1 MHLVVMSPSDPARR
15 LFELLLG
22 SLGHTC
28 ATAIDGDEALA
39 SLEAAAPQLVLIDV
53 RDAGEDTLVLNAL
66 LHRRH
71 PDVPRLLLQAGALRL
86 VSGGTERVLT
96 FSSDGAAFPSME
108 TLQRA
113 LSLVDAERV
122 LAVLRP
128 APGKA

>member
-1 MHLVVMSPSDPARR
+1 MSPSDAARR
-15 LFELLLG
+15 LLELLLER
-22 SLGHTC
+22 LGHTC
-28 ATAIDGDEALA
+28 ATAGDGDGALA
-39 SLEAAAPQLVLIDV
+39 SLEETLPQLMVIDV

-71 PDVPRLLLQAGALRL
+71 PEVPRLLLQAGALRL

-96 FSSDGAAFPSME
+96 FSSDGAAFPSLE

-122 LAVLRP
+122 LAALRP
-128 APGKA
+128 EPGKA